1 MFCMQCWIFLATEHL
16 QSAVLLVVHDAFLGV
31 GCAELLE
38 RIEGNVD
45 DCIERPAQAN
55 AANRKSGNEAANE
68 VTYLLACIWPC
79 SINTRAKTVEASEHS
94 LHAL

>member
-1 MFCMQCWIFLATEHL
+1 MSGRKVRFEAAGIQCRQFLATEHL
-16 QSAVLLVVHDAFLGV
+16 QSAALLGVRDACPGV

-45 DCIERPAQAN
+45 DCVERPAQAN

-68 VTYLLACIWPC
+68 VTELLACM
-79 SINTRAKTVEASEHS
+79 
-94 LHAL
+94 